1 MTEVT
6 SNQHQSLKRA
16 FLYAPLGDHDS
27 ELVLRLQTETG
38 LSSAQV
44 KHWFMVMRNRMN
56 VKKFLGNSQ
65 DIDVTI
71 MGDSVTDKVKQSGK
85 SPLDILVDFSNL
97 HVQATNNVRN
107 IGDDTYDEDD
117 SGNFD
122 EEESVNEPCKQEE
135 SVVVE
140 EENKSPINVKEE
152 PVDENEFE
160 GCSENQPAPE
170 LRKVKEEKLSVEE
183 KAKKYDHLK
192 LEMES
197 LEKQMEEMRK
207 RLEAQKP
214 VPTEKNIKQEP
225 GVQQPSLQTPS
236 YYQHPHHLIV
246 NPWQQ
251 HPQAQYP
258 ISYPYQYP
266 SQPYIMTFQPQQQ
279 QQHHFQPQQ
288 FITQYHQ
295 PQGVVFQYQVAQPQQ
310 HINQQHIQPFSV
322 QVKSEPSVTNNDD
335 QTKVNT
341 KQKNI
346 RQPLKIKNDGN

>member
-1 MTEVT
+1 M
-6 SNQHQSLKRA
+6 S
-16 FLYAPLGDHDS
+16 P
-27 ELVLRLQTETG
+27 
-38 LSSAQV
+38 
-44 KHWFMVMRNRMN
+44 
-56 VKKFLGNSQ
+56 
-65 DIDVTI
+65 I
-71 MGDSVTDKVKQSGK
+71 KVKQ
-85 SPLDILVDFSNL
+85 
-97 HVQATNNVRN
+97 
-107 IGDDTYDEDD
+107 
-117 SGNFD
+117 
-122 EEESVNEPCKQEE
+122 
-135 SVVVE
+135 
-140 EENKSPINVKEE
+140 E
-152 PVDENEFE
+152 PVDDKEFE
-160 GCSENQPAPE
+160 ECSEKQPAPE
-170 LRKVKEEKLSVEE
+170 ISNIKEEKLSVEE

-214 VPTEKNIKQEP
+214 TPTEANIKQEP

-295 PQGVVFQYQVAQPQQ
+295 PQGVVFQYQAAQPQQ
-310 HINQQHIQPFSV
+310 QDNNQQHIQPFSV
-322 QVKSEPSVTNNDD
+322 QVKSEPSVTNNDE
-335 QTKVNT
+335 QTEINS
-341 KQKNI
+341 KQKKI
-346 RQPLKIKNDGN
+346 RQPLKIKNDGR